1 MAGRLP
7 LFLSLV
13 LVVTCIM
20 WAGAG
25 PEPGPGLPWRVN
37 PRQRKWEAAEAAQ
50 QLFVL
55 PPPALAWPIVGCCCI
70 ACCTFLQTWAL
81 TIRRAAGLPLFRRCL
96 GHVRSQ
102 PHNPGKNQRAKKI
115 LVYHPPPSQYGCK
128 PFNCTC
134 AKTDDLSIY
143 GTAPD
148 GQTFN
153 CLHWFYVKQGCT
165 KELCGTDQW
174 L

>member
-1 MAGRLP
+1 M
-7 LFLSLV
+7 SW
-13 LVVTCIM
+13 CWS
-20 WAGAG
+20 WA
-25 PEPGPGLPWRVN
+25 WC
-37 PRQRKWEAAEAAQ
+37 WST
-50 QLFVL
+50 
-55 PPPALAWPIVGCCCI
+55 LASKSATKKVGSSRSSATTLCPSSSCTWPIVGCCCN

-81 TIRRAAGLPLFRRCL
+81 TIRRAAVPPLFRRCL

-128 PFNCTC
+128 LFNCTC

-165 KELCGTDQW
+165 KELYGTDQW